1 MSVDTGSRGVLR
13 GFHFSH
19 ESNQFFVTS
28 YVDGKIYGYEISG
41 NLKSE
46 FSVNKVFTAAG
57 QMYPRSVLFL
67 EALNKVVVA
76 YESGLIA
83 FYDIGLPNFPV
94 CELIRL
100 PAPPQRDHH
109 QSNLRARKSNADHFF
124 ERQNAEILED
134 KTASAAGG
142 TGPAR
147 RHRPSGRFP
156 GQTPAPPP
164 QPHRLRP

>member
-28 YVDGKIYGYEISG
+28 YVDGKIYGYEING
-41 NLKSE
+41 NLRNE
-46 FSVNKVFTAAG
+46 FTVNKVFTAAG

-76 YESGLIA
+76 YESGLVA

-94 CELIRL
+94 CGLIRL
-100 PAPPQRDHH
+100 PTPPQGDHH
-109 QSNLRARKSNADHFF
+109 LPHLRARKGHAHH
-124 ERQNAEILED
+124 RLQGQNAQILAHQAAPEAGRTPQ
-134 KTASAAGG
+134 TA
-142 TGPAR
+142 P
-147 RHRPSGRFP
+147 
-156 GQTPAPPP
+156 
-164 QPHRLRP
+164 